1 VVGGLF
7 SYRGRNVLINASL
20 PNILIYYMSMFL
32 LPKTVIKRMDK
43 MRRIFFGGVEALRGN
58 IIM

>member
-43 MRRIFFGGVEALRGN
+43 MRRIFLVGWKP
-58 IIM
+58 